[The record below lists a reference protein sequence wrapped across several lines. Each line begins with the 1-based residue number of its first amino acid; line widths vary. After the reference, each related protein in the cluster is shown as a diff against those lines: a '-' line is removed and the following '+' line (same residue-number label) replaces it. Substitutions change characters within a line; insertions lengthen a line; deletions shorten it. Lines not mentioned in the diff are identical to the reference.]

1 MRRQEPFAAS
11 GTGIVL
17 RTRGGEVTARED
29 RGRSDTQP
37 GLCEG
42 SADGTPARN
51 LRSGPSAETGYAGPL
66 VPIAFARAS
75 GSTHARCNI
84 GWSERRG
91 WCPTA
96 RLRLPS
102 QLHADGMAVC
112 SPPGPPAACEH
123 NARAR
128 QASKAPP
135 PLGPTSPQAASAAA
149 VWRSSGTYSS
159 GGRKVTQLS
168 ESTSRFIDQ
177 RPAAGTSGSVSIGQ
191 FERPHNPR

>member
-42 SADGTPARN
+42 SAGGTPARN
-51 LRSGPSAETGYAGPL
+51 LRSGRFAETGYAGPL

-75 GSTHARCNI
+75 GSTHVRCNI

-91 WCPTA
+91 RCLPA
-96 RLRLPS
+96 RLGLDLPS
-102 QLHADGMAVC
+102 RPHDGGRAMC
-112 SPPGPPAACEH
+112 SRPGPPSACEH

-128 QASKAPP
+128 QASKELP
-135 PLGPTSPQAASAAA
+135 PLGQTSPQAESATP
-149 VWRSSGTYSS
+149 VWRSSGTYFP
-159 GGRKVTQLS
+159 GGRKVIQLS
-168 ESTSRFIDQ
+168 ESHIKIHRSRGLPPVQ
-177 RPAAGTSGSVSIGQ
+177 AA
-191 FERPHNPR
+191 E